1 MVVLCLL
8 FSPFLL
14 CTFCSGN
21 VININSTNWH
31 QTFSDE
37 WFLEFFAPWCPAC
50 RQFSAV
56 WKQLSDEPGLGVH
69 IAAVDVT
76 ESPVLSFVFFV
87 RQLPTLF
94 HVKDGVFRLYN
105 GSRNFIDLH
114 RYLIEKQYIHTEPIS
129 WYYSPSTFHMQLF
142 FRFMELGMTITNVH
156 QYLLDSGYPTWL
168 SFIIIGSGTIIF
180 GLVLGTILVI
190 LFDCIVP
197 PRPQIYRFFAR
208 REEPR
213 KSTISPSA
221 STTKKTEER
230 EILTPGTHK
239 LSVDASGE
247 HQDESEELEVRKRT
261 GDSKD

>member
-1 MVVLCLL
+1 
-8 FSPFLL
+8 
-14 CTFCSGN
+14 
-21 VININSTNWH
+21 
-31 QTFSDE
+31 
-37 WFLEFFAPWCPAC
+37 FAPWCPAC

-76 ESPVLSFVFFV
+76 ESPVLSFVFF
-87 RQLPTLF
+87 RKGWCIQAIQWIT
-94 HVKDGVFRLYN
+94 K
-105 GSRNFIDLH
+105 LH
-114 RYLIEKQYIHTEPIS
+114 RPAPVSDRETVYSHGAYPMVLLTINISVSDCFYFSPRSQYAIILP
-129 WYYSPSTFHMQLF
+129 
-142 FRFMELGMTITNVH
+142 NVH

-197 PRPQIYRFFAR
+197 PRPQICRFFTR
-208 REEPR
+208 REDPR
-213 KSTISPSA
+213 KSTISPST
-221 STTKKTEER
+221 STTKKIEER
-230 EILTPGTHK
+230 EVITHGTHK

-247 HQDESEELEVRKRT
+247 HQDESEELEVRKRS